1 MTDKQHTILICI
13 GCNTDTGR
21 QTARA
26 KEWLT
31 AHFPGARFTPV
42 VHSAAYG
49 KPSDAVPYANILCL
63 ATTPLDET
71 SLSTLLHIGEAAL
84 GNTKERRLQDV
95 ILMDF
100 DLLQYDNTKR
110 HPDDWQRPY
119 VRQLLQ
125 LLGEVSINR

>member
-1 MTDKQHTILICI
+1 MTPHSHTILICI
-13 GCNTDTGR
+13 GCNTDTDK
-21 QTARA
+21 QTACA

-49 KPSDAVPYANILCL
+49 KPSDAVPYVNMLCK

-71 SLSTLLHIGEAAL
+71 SLTTLLHIGEAAL
-84 GNTKERRLQDV
+84 GNTKERRFQDI

-100 DLLQYDNTKR
+100 DLLQYDNAQR
-110 HPDDWQRPY
+110 HLDDWQRPY

-125 LLGEVSINR
+125 LLGEGQ